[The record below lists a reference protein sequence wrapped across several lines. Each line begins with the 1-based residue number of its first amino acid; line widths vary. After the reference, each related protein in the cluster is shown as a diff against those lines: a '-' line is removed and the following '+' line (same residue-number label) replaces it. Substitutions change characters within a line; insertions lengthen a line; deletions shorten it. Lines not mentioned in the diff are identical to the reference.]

1 MVIMQKD
8 YLLPVSILIAGVLIA
23 GAVIYSTGLKG
34 SDLGA
39 NVGANLG
46 PDNSNPDSQA
56 QVSLDLT
63 GEDVILGDPKAP
75 VTVMIYSDLQCPFC
89 GRFYS
94 GAESLIKE
102 NYVKTGKVRM
112 VYRHFAFLGP
122 ESLAAAEA
130 VECAKDQGK
139 FWEYHDIL
147 IDEENKDG
155 QEHNGNLNESLFKSL
170 AGRLGMNVGPYSACL
185 AEGKYAGKVKS
196 DYSAAQAIGIQ
207 STPTIFVN
215 KYKVEGAMPYDY
227 FKEIIENELN
237 KL

>member
-1 MVIMQKD
+1 MQKD

-23 GAVIYSTGLKG
+23 GAVIYSTGLRG
-34 SDLGA
+34 SGLGA

-46 PDNSNPDSQA
+46 PDNSNQGLEA

-63 GEDVILGDPKAP
+63 GDDVILGDPAAP

-94 GAESLIKE
+94 EAESLIKE
-102 NYVKTGKVRM
+102 NYVKIGKVKL

-122 ESLAAAEA
+122 ESRAAAEA

-139 FWEYHDIL
+139 FWEYHDSL

-155 QEHNGNLNESLFKSL
+155 REHNGNLNNALFKSL
-170 AGRLGMNVGPYSACL
+170 AVRLGMNTDSFSSCL
-185 AEGKYAGKVKS
+185 AEGKYAGKVQN
-196 DYSAAQAIGIQ
+196 DYLVGQAIGVQ

-215 KYKVEGAMPYDY
+215 KYKVEGAMPYEY
-227 FKEIIENELN
+227 FKEIIENELG
-237 KL
+237 KF